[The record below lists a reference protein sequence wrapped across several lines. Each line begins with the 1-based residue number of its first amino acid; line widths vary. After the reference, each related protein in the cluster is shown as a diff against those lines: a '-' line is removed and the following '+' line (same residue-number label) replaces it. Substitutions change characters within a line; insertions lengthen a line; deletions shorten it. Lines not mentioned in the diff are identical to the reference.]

1 MLLVKILVRYVQLVS
16 KIERASGNDVGY
28 KRMCVRCSQD
38 RLEHHH
44 LEARGT
50 STTRHDPS
58 LTEAIAYNKT
68 DSHYSSTSSDL
79 SSRRHGK
86 IRPHVFDVI
95 VPSVLRE
102 NDLQLVNIAAT
113 VQSGRVESND
123 SYKGHKVIIQ
133 YDLRSLCASWNVSEY
148 SGITIGCQHEGRNIN
163 ASAFEPLT
171 PHALS

>member
-1 MLLVKILVRYVQLVS
+1 MLLVKILFRYVQLVS
-16 KIERASGNDVGY
+16 NIERASGNDVGY
-28 KRMCVRCSQD
+28 KSMCVWCSQD

-58 LTEAIAYNKT
+58 LTNTIAYNRP
-68 DSHYSSTSSDL
+68 DSHHSSTSLDI

-86 IRPHVFDVI
+86 IRPHVFDDI

-113 VQSGRVESND
+113 VQSARVESND

-133 YDLRSLCASWNVSEY
+133 YDLDHSVRHGMS
-148 SGITIGCQHEGRNIN
+148 QNI
-163 ASAFEPLT
+163 LV
-171 PHALS
+171 

>member
-1 MLLVKILVRYVQLVS
+1 MS

-28 KRMCVRCSQD
+28 KRMCVRCSQG

-58 LTEAIAYNKT
+58 LTEAIAIAYNKT
-68 DSHYSSTSSDL
+68 DSHHSSTSLDL

-86 IRPHVFDVI
+86 IRSHIFDVI

-102 NDLQLVNIAAT
+102 NGLQLVNSAAN
-113 VQSGRVESND
+113 VGSARVKSND
-123 SYKGHKVIIQ
+123 SYKGHKVIIR
-133 YDLRSLCASWNVSEY
+133 YDLDDSVHHGMS
-148 SGITIGCQHEGRNIN
+148 QNI
-163 ASAFEPLT
+163 LV
-171 PHALS
+171 

>member
-1 MLLVKILVRYVQLVS
+1 MLLVKILVRCVQLVS

-28 KRMCVRCSQD
+28 KRMCVWCSQD

-58 LTEAIAYNKT
+58 LTDAIAYNET
-68 DSHYSSTSSDL
+68 DSQHSSAL
-79 SSRRHGK
+79 LNHSSRRHGK
-86 IRPHVFDVI
+86 IRPHVFDV
-95 VPSVLRE
+95 VGPGVLRE
-102 NDLQLVNIAAT
+102 NDLQLVNIAAN
-113 VQSGRVESND
+113 VQCARVESND

-148 SGITIGCQHEGRNIN
+148 PGVTIGCQREGRNIN